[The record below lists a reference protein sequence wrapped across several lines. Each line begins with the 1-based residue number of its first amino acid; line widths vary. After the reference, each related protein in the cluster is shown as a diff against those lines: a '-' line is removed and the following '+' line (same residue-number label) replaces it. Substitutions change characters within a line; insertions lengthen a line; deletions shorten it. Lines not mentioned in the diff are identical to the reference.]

1 MICFRARY
9 KVLSGHVHIRLFAAS
24 KRNATFAKCGDLVV
38 CAGEEFL
45 ALCKAMPGVMFLD
58 EGLIEFK
65 EAYAQDQQ
73 NA

>member
-9 KVLSGHVHIRLFAAS
+9 KVLDGDVHIKLFIAEKQNAA
-24 KRNATFAKCGDLVV
+24 FEPCGDVLV
-38 CAGEEFL
+38 CAGDEFL
-45 ALCKAMPGVMFLD
+45 ALCKAMPGVIFLD
-58 EGLIEFK
+58 EGLVEFK